1 MNVER
6 INSAIE
12 NYLNQESF
20 DFDWN
25 IIDEETENEK
35 EYFAHIIER
44 LIHSYEQCLETSNIT
59 NDYLLALRN
68 YLIVFQTSLYIKN
81 TSWINEN
88 KFGLKLEI
96 NGKVFAALTLGNEIK
111 EKFVKEAFQI
121 ETVKT
126 KITNSKYLLN
136 TNDFIKNLMGDKYGK
151 FRSEAQKLSV
161 IGVLRMPEGYSGL
174 VVLPTGGGKSLIT
187 QTLAYQKDGLTIVI
201 VPTIS
206 LAQDQ
211 EISAKKAIDRITN
224 GEIYSYSSGAN
235 NGEEIIEAIN
245 NKKIRLLFISPE
257 SLIQNEDFSN
267 AIMNANRDH
276 YLKNIIIDEA
286 HIVVEWG
293 AYFRTDYQALE
304 PWRKKLIKDNPGL
317 KTILLSATVD
327 DRTSMILKK
336 MFSDQ
341 ENWIEFRCDAL
352 RKEPRYIVIKAKSY
366 EDKKLKVL
374 DLVRKLPHPMII
386 YTSYPQRA
394 ENIKDWLINDGF
406 VNVET
411 YTGNT
416 KNSDREILLRR
427 WKNNEFSIMIATSAF
442 GMGVDKPDVRTVLHE
457 FVPDNPNLFYQ
468 ELGRGGRDGLPC
480 LSVIC
485 IYPDGDM
492 DINSR
497 NRVLTVETAKGRWES
512 MYNSRKS
519 KRVEDY
525 VYIDTKIRPNYNL
538 TYVYDEASS
547 KDVNWN
553 IYLLLLLRRYDLI
566 DILDMQYIKDENRY
580 IFKIHINDE
589 RLQILD
595 EKTEDLLQRVRDSEK
610 TKYYREFKMLRD
622 SINNCEKRC
631 FSEMFYDTY
640 SRVSEYCAGCNEHNM
655 PIYDDENRFELHSK
669 VTDIKYESIN
679 SYNFN
684 KQAYVISED
693 AGIVLSKLNNIDTL
707 VANEARD
714 TQMIDNSGLLTLN
727 FYELRKLYEEKQTF
741 YLSGVVCIVYSNDPI
756 KFKKEFSTVER
767 CLLNGQKVIHILSED
782 YIVDNTQKRASS
794 YIGTNIT
801 KEILEG

>member
-1 MNVER
+1 MNVKC
-6 INSAIE
+6 INDAVEKYI
-12 NYLNQESF
+12 NQEVI
-20 DFDWN
+20 DFDWAL
-25 IIDEETENEK
+25 IDKETVDEK
-35 EYFAHIIER
+35 EYFLHIIER
-44 LIHSYEQCLETSNIT
+44 LIHSYEQSKYILQIT
-59 NDYLLALRN
+59 NDYLSALRN

-81 TSWINEN
+81 ADWVKDN
-88 KFGLKLEI
+88 KFGLNIGPDK
-96 NGKVFAALTLGNEIK
+96 KVFATLSLENGIN

-121 ETVKT
+121 ENIAAKN
-126 KITNSKYLLN
+126 ISNKYLLN
-136 TNDFIKNLMGDKYGK
+136 TNSFIRNLMGEKYGK
-151 FRSEAQKLSV
+151 FRSVAQKLSV
-161 IGVLRMPEGYSGL
+161 TGVLRMPNGYSAL

-187 QTLAYQKDGLTIVI
+187 QTLAYQQDGLTIVI

-211 EISAKKAIDRITN
+211 EISAQKAIDRISN
-224 GEIYSYSSGAN
+224 GEIYSYSSGSN
-235 NGEEIIEAIN
+235 NGEEIIDSIN

-257 SLIQNEDFSN
+257 ALIQNEDFSN
-267 AIMNANRDH
+267 AIMCANREH

-304 PWRKKLIKDNPGL
+304 PWRKKLIQDNPEL

-327 DRTSMILKK
+327 NKTEILLKK

-341 ENWIEFRCDAL
+341 LHWIEFRCDAL
-352 RKEPRYIVIKAKSY
+352 RKEPRYIVIKARSY
-366 EDKKLKVL
+366 EDKKAKIL
-374 DLVRKLPHPMII
+374 DLVRKLPHPIII

-394 ENIKDWLINDGF
+394 ESIKNWLINDGF
-406 VNVET
+406 TNVET

-416 KNSDREILLRR
+416 KNSDRETLLRR
-427 WKNNEFSIMIATSAF
+427 WKNNEFSIMVATSAF

-485 IYPDGDM
+485 IYPEEDM

-512 MYNSRKS
+512 MYNSPKS
-519 KRVEDY
+519 KRVENY
-525 VYIDTKIRPNYNL
+525 VYIDTKIRPKYNL

-553 IYLLLLLRRYDLI
+553 IYLLLLFSRYDLI
-566 DILDMQYIKDENRY
+566 DILDMEYIKDENRY

-595 EKTEDLLQRVRDSEK
+595 ENTEELIQNVREREK
-610 TKYYREFKMLRD
+610 SKYYKEFKTLRE

-640 SRVSEYCAGCNEHNM
+640 SRVSEYCAGCTQHSM

-669 VTDIKYESIN
+669 ITNINYESIN
-679 SYNFN
+679 KYRFD
-684 KQAYVISED
+684 KQAYIISD
-693 AGIVLSKLNNIDTL
+693 NYTSVLRKLNNVDTI
-707 VANEARD
+707 VVDEYCDIADIN
-714 TQMIDNSGLLTLN
+714 NPGLLTLN
-727 FYELRKLYEEKQTF
+727 FYEFRKLYEEKQVF
-741 YLSGVVCIVYSNDPI
+741 YLSGVICIVYSKDPAM
-756 KFKKEFSTVER
+756 FKKEFSTVER
-767 CLLNGQKVIHILSED
+767 CLIDGQKVIHIISED
-782 YIVDNTQKRASS
+782 FILDSMQKRASS

>member
-293 AYFRTDYQALE
+293 AYFRTDYHVGALPLLAMTGPGTWLP
-304 PWRKKLIKDNPGL
+304 PWG
-317 KTILLSATVD
+317 S
-327 DRTSMILKK
+327 
-336 MFSDQ
+336 
-341 ENWIEFRCDAL
+341 C
-352 RKEPRYIVIKAKSY
+352 
-366 EDKKLKVL
+366 
-374 DLVRKLPHPMII
+374 
-386 YTSYPQRA
+386 QR
-394 ENIKDWLINDGF
+394 
-406 VNVET
+406 
-411 YTGNT
+411 
-416 KNSDREILLRR
+416 S
-427 WKNNEFSIMIATSAF
+427 
-442 GMGVDKPDVRTVLHE
+442 
-457 FVPDNPNLFYQ
+457 
-468 ELGRGGRDGLPC
+468 
-480 LSVIC
+480 
-485 IYPDGDM
+485 
-492 DINSR
+492 
-497 NRVLTVETAKGRWES
+497 
-512 MYNSRKS
+512 
-519 KRVEDY
+519 
-525 VYIDTKIRPNYNL
+525 
-538 TYVYDEASS
+538 
-547 KDVNWN
+547 
-553 IYLLLLLRRYDLI
+553 
-566 DILDMQYIKDENRY
+566 
-580 IFKIHINDE
+580 
-589 RLQILD
+589 
-595 EKTEDLLQRVRDSEK
+595 
-610 TKYYREFKMLRD
+610 
-622 SINNCEKRC
+622 
-631 FSEMFYDTY
+631 
-640 SRVSEYCAGCNEHNM
+640 
-655 PIYDDENRFELHSK
+655 
-669 VTDIKYESIN
+669 
-679 SYNFN
+679 
-684 KQAYVISED
+684 
-693 AGIVLSKLNNIDTL
+693 
-707 VANEARD
+707 
-714 TQMIDNSGLLTLN
+714 
-727 FYELRKLYEEKQTF
+727 
-741 YLSGVVCIVYSNDPI
+741 
-756 KFKKEFSTVER
+756 
-767 CLLNGQKVIHILSED
+767 
-782 YIVDNTQKRASS
+782 
-794 YIGTNIT
+794 
-801 KEILEG
+801 